1 MKQNVFFYFRG
12 LANIDRDR
20 FTLDPVYFVQI
31 IAPTGVRVNIIKLDV
46 IVEVASDKV
55 DSVSDLDGLWKL
67 AVGLEVPGLISA
79 VLQDDISL
87 GILIVP
93 QTDEDDVR
101 LVDPD
106 FLPELA
112 TDVTEPF
119 DSVKAHRL
127 QSAITEHLG
136 DLGVLLTILLKHQL
150 SLVSEILV
158 LPSPPVLSSL
168 SLVLRHGYWSLG
180 WL

>member
-1 MKQNVFFYFRG
+1 MKQKVFFYFRG

-31 IAPTGVRVNIIKLDV
+31 IAPTGVRVDIIKLDV
-46 IVEVASDKV
+46 IVEVASDEV
-55 DSVSDLDGLWKL
+55 DSISDLDGLWEL
-67 AVGLEVPGLISA
+67 PIGLEVPGLISA

-106 FLPELA
+106 LLPELP

-119 DSVKAHRL
+119 DSVETHRL
-127 QSAITEHLG
+127 EAAVAQH
-136 DLGVLLTILLKHQL
+136 
-150 SLVSEILV
+150 
-158 LPSPPVLSSL
+158 
-168 SLVLRHGYWSLG
+168 LRHL
-180 WL
+180 